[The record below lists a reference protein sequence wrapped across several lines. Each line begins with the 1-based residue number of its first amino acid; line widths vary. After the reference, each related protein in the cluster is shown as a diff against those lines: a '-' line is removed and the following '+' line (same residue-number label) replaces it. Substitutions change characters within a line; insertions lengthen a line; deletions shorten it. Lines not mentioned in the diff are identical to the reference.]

1 MHAYKDGRVVLNL
14 EDTPDMRASDQ
25 IREMH
30 QIPGVLTITL
40 INHHFEEHDGVSAA
54 ASTTTY

>member
-1 MHAYKDGRVVLNL
+1 MNL

-54 ASTTTY
+54 ASTTKY